1 MRPAWGHRRSD
12 LWYQRGRD
20 CAGIYKQGRRHILDE
35 ILSCEWV
42 LLEVVQKGRLP
53 RHRDVYSIQ
62 QQIAFALKL
71 LQFLVREEEFAFVLV
86 MSRSDYLVPLLHT
99 QEFLLVSRRAL
110 KGGHRNCP
118 GLILA
123 FVSLREVSR

>member
-1 MRPAWGHRRSD
+1 MRPAWGHRRCD

-20 CAGIYKQGRRHILDE
+20 CVGIYKQGRRHILDE

-62 QQIAFALKL
+62 QQTAFRGSL
-71 LQFLVREEEFAFVLV
+71 
-86 MSRSDYLVPLLHT
+86 MSRTTKVEGNTYSHSP
-99 QEFLLVSRRAL
+99 
-110 KGGHRNCP
+110 
-118 GLILA
+118 
-123 FVSLREVSR
+123 

>member
-35 ILSCEWV
+35 ILSCKWV

-53 RHRDVYSIQ
+53 RHRDVHSIQ
-62 QQIAFALKL
+62 QQTAF
-71 LQFLVREEEFAFVLV
+71 RELNVAYNE
-86 MSRSDYLVPLLHT
+86 SRSSTYSHSP
-99 QEFLLVSRRAL
+99 
-110 KGGHRNCP
+110 
-118 GLILA
+118 
-123 FVSLREVSR
+123 